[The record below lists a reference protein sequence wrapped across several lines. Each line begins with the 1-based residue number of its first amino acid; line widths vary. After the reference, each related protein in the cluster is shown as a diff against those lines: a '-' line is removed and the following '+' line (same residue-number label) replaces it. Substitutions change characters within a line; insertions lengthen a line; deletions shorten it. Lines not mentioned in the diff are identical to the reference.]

1 MIRQPS
7 SETQSFSSIV
17 LLHQRTTP
25 LLLCIKTALK
35 AGETI
40 CFKKND
46 QICWLTESISMAD
59 DAARDA
65 ASRLILV
72 ANSSAK
78 ERDAYLLQRASRTK
92 RVLDTL

>member
-1 MIRQPS
+1 
-7 SETQSFSSIV
+7 
-17 LLHQRTTP
+17 
-25 LLLCIKTALK
+25 
-35 AGETI
+35 
-40 CFKKND
+40 
-46 QICWLTESISMAD
+46 MAD